1 MRVVLTGATTPLGR
15 RVVQRLLSL
24 TPRPE
29 LVLLVR
35 PEERDTWRGT
45 MPDAKLVIADLVT
58 PELYGPALAGATV
71 CLHLADLSQAEDPR
85 LLEVNLKGTQSLL
98 HAFGAYAQAERFVLL
113 STALLDQPAPD
124 DPDVGPERFG
134 SMWLATRA
142 GAEAR
147 TIHWARRLGVET
159 VIVRAGHPYGASGI
173 EGPLS
178 GWLDAAA
185 ASAESDGRLSVEGAE
200 LPLPFVHID
209 ALAEALTQRA
219 LGELLPGERRLVG
232 SVSRAD
238 AVGLVTTLAAVHDRL
253 CQSTERQPQ
262 RERPRPRL
270 RRLLAYVS
278 RSESLPVVPSFLRRP
293 VVRAANPAWVTR
305 FGAADVGGLVDA
317 LVGGAC

>member
-238 AVGLVTTLAAVHDRL
+238 AVGLG
-253 CQSTERQPQ
+253 
-262 RERPRPRL
+262 PRL
-270 RRLLAYVS
+270 RAVPHGEGQLS
-278 RSESLPVVPSFLRRP
+278 RGRRA
-293 VVRAANPAWVTR
+293 VL
-305 FGAADVGGLVDA
+305 GLVAHPHVEA
-317 LVGGAC
+317 LEHQHRDHGGDVRHPVRVLPGETLD